1 MAEQPAPLD
10 IASYSSAYLRGELTT
25 IETQELRHAMN
36 TEGWRELVMRK
47 YQLVQKHKLEAIKA
61 KTREQLD
68 LSDVCALLVM
78 LIEKP

>member
-1 MAEQPAPLD
+1 MAEPAPMD
-10 IASYSSAYLRGELTT
+10 IESYSAAYLRGELTT
-25 IETQELRHAMN
+25 IEQRELRNAMN
-36 TEGWRELVMRK
+36 TEGWRELVQRR
-47 YQLVQKHKLEAIKA
+47 YRFVQQHKLEAIKA